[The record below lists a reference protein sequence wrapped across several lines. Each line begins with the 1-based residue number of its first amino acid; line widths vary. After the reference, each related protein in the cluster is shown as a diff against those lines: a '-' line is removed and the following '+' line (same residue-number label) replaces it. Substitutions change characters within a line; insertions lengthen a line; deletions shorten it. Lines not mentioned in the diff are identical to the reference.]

1 MKLLWGVA
9 ADCHLLISNVTS
21 TPESEDHAKGQ
32 QGATQLAAK
41 KAVHLY
47 RNQCGKNSS
56 VIQNFLKKKEG
67 KVNTGDVFMCSAD
80 IFRSY
85 LVKHDVHSVN
95 LQPELGE
102 SRIQVHI

>member
-1 MKLLWGVA
+1 M
-9 ADCHLLISNVTS
+9 I
-21 TPESEDHAKGQ
+21 PESEDHAKGQ

-56 VIQNFLKKKEG
+56 VISNLKKKEG
-67 KVNTGDVFMCSAD
+67 KVNTGDVFMCPAD
-80 IFRSY
+80 IFRSS
-85 LVKHDVHSVN
+85 LLKDDDHFTN